1 MKQSVQRLGRLLQD
15 HKWFC
20 SITFIGLVLYLVISI
35 SKHLHFGST
44 GYDLVIFD
52 QAVRNYSLFNAPA
65 STFRGFENLLGDHF
79 HPILAVLAPLYW
91 IADTPIMLLIAQAVL
106 IASAAI
112 PIYLYGLKKLSRVAA
127 IFVVIAFL
135 LNAALL
141 RAIYF
146 DFHEIA
152 FAIPLIAWAIYF
164 AETKRWKWMYGA
176 LTLLL
181 LTKETFG
188 IFAVFFGMYLI
199 AKRQYYR
206 GMGLATAGIVVFLMI
221 TKIVIPY
228 FAGGG
233 SFNYWTYDQLGSDL
247 PSAIGGIITN
257 PIFAVSLLF
266 LPIVKVLTFIKTF
279 GIFFGFTFLSPII
292 IMAIPLLLERF
303 LSSNSNYWQF
313 HFHYGATLAPI
324 LTMAFIDG
332 IDRVIKYGFLQK
344 YNPRKFIPHVTG
356 AAAALAVVL
365 FVISPMMF
373 IVKPSNWYLTDTE
386 KTGYSMINSIKKD
399 ESVCATNHIAPH
411 LGTHELYLLDE
422 STTKPLSCKVI
433 IYADSLDKVAH
444 AAVRQYIQ
452 NGGYELRAEKSGWYI
467 YTKRD

>member
-1 MKQSVQRLGRLLQD
+1 MKQALGRVYRILQD

-20 SITFIGLVLYLVISI
+20 SITFIGLLLYLVISI

-52 QAVRNYSLFNAPA
+52 QAVRNYSLFSAPA

-91 IADTPIMLLIAQAVL
+91 IADTPIMLLIAQALL
-106 IASAAI
+106 IVSAAI
-112 PIYLYGLKKLSRVAA
+112 PVYLYGIKKLSRMSAL
-127 IFVVIAFL
+127 FVVIAFI

-164 AETKRWKWMYGA
+164 IETGRWKWLYA
-176 LTLLL
+176 SLALLL

-188 IFAVFFGMYLI
+188 ILAVFFGLYLL
-199 AKRQYYR
+199 AKRQFYR
-206 GMGLATAGIVVFLMI
+206 GTAVILVGVASFLLI
-221 TKIVIPY
+221 TKVVIPY

-257 PIFAVSLLF
+257 PLFALSLLF
-266 LPIVKVLTFIKTF
+266 LPAVKIVTFIKTF

-292 IMAIPLLLERF
+292 ILAVPLVLERF

-313 HFHYGATLAPI
+313 HFHYGATVAPI
-324 LTMAFIDG
+324 LAMAFIDG
-332 IDRVIKYGFLQK
+332 VDRLTKYGFLQK
-344 YNPRKFIPHVTG
+344 YNPRKYITYVSGG
-356 AAAALAVVL
+356 AAAVAVVL
-365 FVISPMMF
+365 FAISPMTF
-373 IVKPSNWYLTDTE
+373 IAKPSNWSMTNME
-386 KTGYSMINSIKKD
+386 RSGYSMISSVKKS

-411 LGTHELYLLDE
+411 LGAHNLYLLDE
-422 STTKPLSCKVI
+422 TTAKPQPCNVI
-433 IYADSLDKVAH
+433 IYAESLDQVAH
-444 AAVRQYIQ
+444 DAVRQHIRT
-452 NGGYELRAEKSGWYI
+452 GGYEQRSEQDGWYI
-467 YTKRD
+467 YAK